1 MRTRSRTG
9 QVYTLTMVVGVL
21 ALSGVLSGSGR
32 SSVPARALAAAGEC
46 DIDNDGDVDVNDIDA
61 IFAARGTETQA
72 TPALDMN
79 QDGVITVNDARLCV
93 LQCTQPECAE
103 VTPVADNDSDGFTVE
118 QGDCNDDDAN
128 VYPGA
133 PEACNGVD
141 DDCNSQIDDGLGQTT
156 CGVGACRRTV
166 DICSN
171 GAPQACVPGTPEPEV
186 CGDGIDNNCNGQIDD
201 PDVCDGGT
209 LPPDPST
216 VAPPINR
223 SVATTMIAATA
234 FLYTGNN
241 PIQTGVTAGTIDPER
256 VAVLRG
262 KVLDRDNTPLSG
274 VTISILNHPEFGQ
287 TLSRTDGMFDLAV
300 NGGGP
305 LTVKYEKV
313 GFFSAQRTV
322 QVPWQDYVFAPDVV
336 LIRPDPEVTVV
347 DLTKPDPFLLARG
360 RVVTD
365 EEGSRRATLLF
376 PQGTT
381 ATFRMANGSTQSAPT
396 TLTVRLTEYTQG
408 SMAPDSPGP
417 LAMPSE
423 LPVTSGYTYYVELTA
438 DEAQAAGAVTVEFN
452 QPVIFYLE
460 NFLTFAVGEFAPV
473 GFYDR
478 QAGKWVGSP
487 NGQVIKIISVTD
499 GAADLDTD
507 GDGVADQGVG
517 TGFQGADLGITL
529 AEREQIASLYAVGQ
543 ELWRVPTLHF
553 SPGDINW
560 PYGPP
565 SDATGPN
572 GEPPNNP
579 EDDKPPCKDCPPCQ
593 AAGSILECGNQI
605 LGESVPIVGTPFDLN
620 YRSDRVPDRRAAYQV
635 RIPVTGAT
643 VPASLKRAEVEVQVA
658 GQKHRQ
664 TFPAA
669 PDRTTTFEWD
679 GRDGYGRVVQGRQW
693 ANIQI
698 TFVYPAV
705 FQSSAR
711 AYRQAWAV
719 ATGAVQGRAS
729 PSRGET
735 RLIRTYRVP
744 VGAWD
749 TRDAGIGGWT
759 LDVHHGYDPLGKV
772 LYLGTGG
779 RRTEAES
786 LAPVITTVA
795 GNGMAGSPA
804 DGSRAI
810 SQPLS
815 PRSIAVIPDGAV
827 HIYNTT
833 DCRIYRLDPD
843 TGIITRFVGN
853 GSCASGAGP
862 LDGVPALQV
871 RLGTL
876 ETGTMAAGP
885 DGSLYVAGLDRV
897 RRILP
902 DGSLVQTIAGTG
914 VPGYSG
920 DGGPATAAQLDRPVG
935 IAVTFDGSVFIMEND
950 NNRIRRIDPDGIIT
964 TVVGTGVRANPVLGP
979 ALQSPIRGNLD
990 GLAAAPDGGVYF
1002 IAGHTA
1008 GLGSFAR
1015 IYHVGRDGILRDLG
1029 GGGTLA
1035 DGSPALN
1042 ASLACDSGF
1051 FYLAPTSDGQL
1062 VYSSAGASGC
1072 DWLRLIDQRGRVRTF
1087 AGTFNQPGFTGDG
1100 GPATQ
1105 AKLAQ
1110 PGHLAVGP
1118 DGNAYIVDV
1127 GNRRVRRVGSRFP
1140 SFAGLS
1146 DILISSEDGLLIYR
1160 FTPDGRHLDTRHS
1173 LTGAVLW
1180 SFTYDA
1186 LGRLIRVTDG
1196 DGNETTIE
1204 RNGSGFPTAIIGPFG
1219 QRTTLSANADGYLT
1233 GVENPAGEVH
1243 QFGYTAGGLLTR
1255 MTTPRNH
1262 TYTFNYEAA
1271 TGHLQ
1276 VDDDPAGGSQ
1286 TLARTELPA
1295 NATLRYG
1302 HEVATATGL
1311 GRVKRYRIE
1320 QLLTGNRRE
1329 TSTAPD
1335 GTATTVL
1342 MNKDGTSS
1350 MTSATGIT
1358 STSTES
1364 ADPRFG
1370 MLAPLTSQAQVRT
1383 PAGRTRSTSE
1393 TRTVTLTDPIDLL
1406 SLTQLTET
1414 FTLNDRTATSVYT
1427 AATRQFAETTPA
1439 GRQGA
1444 TTIDA
1449 LGRVTAEQF
1458 GGLAPSAYTY
1468 DARGR
1473 LATVTAGSGA
1483 EARTWTFTYNAQ
1495 SYVETITDPI
1505 GRVTRFT
1512 YDDAGRVL
1520 TQTLPDLPVITYT
1533 YDANGNLVSLTPPG
1547 QPAHTFD
1554 HNQVDLE
1561 TAYNPPDVPG
1571 VVPDHTDTSYNIDR
1585 QVTNVDRPD
1594 GKIITPTY
1602 DSAGRINSIA
1612 FSRGSVELAYSAT
1625 TGLLTSLNA
1634 PDEVNHAF
1642 TYDGS
1647 LLTQHALTG
1656 PIPGTVSWTY
1666 DNDFRVASQS
1676 VNGGNTV
1683 TFTYDADSLLTQAG
1697 ALTLARDPANGLLTG
1712 TTLGVVT
1719 DSLTYNT
1726 HAEVLD
1732 YRAQVSGG
1740 DVYRTQF
1747 TRDTLGRI
1755 TQKVETIQGGTTT
1768 FDYDYD
1774 LRSRLTE
1781 VRQNGVVTAT
1791 YTYDENGNRLSG
1803 PGLSSAPTYDAQD
1816 RLTQYGT
1823 NTYTYNN
1830 HGDLTTKTDASTNTS
1845 TTYTYD
1851 EFGNLTRVVLP
1862 SGTTIEYV
1870 IDGLNR
1876 RIGKR
1881 INGTLVKRWLYE
1893 GQFRIIAELDGAGTL
1908 VSRFIYGTRVNVP
1921 EYMVQGATTYRIVAD
1936 YLGSPRLVIDTA
1948 TGAVVHQ
1955 MNHDEFGNVLQDTN
1969 PGFIPFGFAGGHYD
1983 PDTGL
1988 VRFGA
1993 RDYDPETGRWA
2004 TKDAERFDSGANM
2017 YVYAHADP
2025 VNFFDPSGFDDVPAP
2040 WANDPALR
2048 AAYIETRRRYA
2059 ESYAERSFYDLNVFP
2074 NLGAGKNANERWL
2087 ALLQAGRSRFDYINS
2102 PKSPC
2107 PPKERRQQETE
2118 EERREYEKQRRRL
2131 QADII
2136 NPDLNEIGNISNV
2149 DTEQPQAKQMR
2160 ALRLLRDLDAA
2171 HGRY

>member
-1 MRTRSRTG
+1 MTN
-9 QVYTLTMVVGVL
+9 
-21 ALSGVLSGSGR
+21 
-32 SSVPARALAAAGEC
+32 GEHY
-46 DIDNDGDVDVNDIDA
+46 NIDA
-61 IFAARGTETQA
+61 IFAARGTEAQTD
-72 TPALDMN
+72 PSLDIN

-93 LQCTQPECAE
+93 LQCTQPDCTE
-103 VTPVADNDSDGFTVE
+103 VTPSVDKDGDGFTVE
-118 QGDCNDDDAN
+118 DGDCNDGDET

-133 PEACNGVD
+133 PEVCNGVD
-141 DDCNSQIDDGLGQTT
+141 DDCDGQVDDGLGQTT
-156 CGVGACRRTV
+156 CGVGACQRTV
-166 DICSN
+166 DTCSN
-171 GAPQACVPGTPEPEV
+171 GTPQECVPGTPEPEI
-186 CGDGIDNNCNGQIDD
+186 CEDGIDNDCDGEVDD
-201 PDVCDGGT
+201 ADVCGGT

-216 VAPPINR
+216 VAPPLER
-223 SVATTMIAATA
+223 GVATTTFAATA
-234 FLYTGNN
+234 FLYTGTN
-241 PIQTGVTAGTIDPER
+241 PIQTGVTAGTIDPQR
-256 VAVLRG
+256 VAVIRG
-262 KVLDRDNTPLSG
+262 KVRDRNNTPLAG

-287 TLSRTDGMFDLAV
+287 THSRADGMFDLAV
-300 NGGGP
+300 NGGGS
-305 LTVKYEKV
+305 LTVKYEKA
-313 GFFSAQRTV
+313 GYFSAQRTV

-336 LIRPDPEVTVV
+336 LIPPDPEANRI
-347 DLTKPDPFLLARG
+347 DLTGAAPFQVARG

-365 EEGSRRATLLF
+365 EEGSRRATVLF

-381 ATFRMANGSTQSAPT
+381 ATFRMANGTTQPAPT
-396 TLTVRLTEYTQG
+396 ALTVRLTEYTQG
-408 SMAPDSPGP
+408 SMTPGSLGP

-487 NGQVIKIISVTD
+487 NGQVIKIVSITG

-529 AEREQIASLYAVGQ
+529 AEREQLASLYAVGQ

-565 SDATGPN
+565 PDATGPN
-572 GEPPNNP
+572 GEPPSNP
-579 EDDKPPCKDCPPCQ
+579 EDDKPPCDCPPCQ

-605 LGESVPIVGTPFDLN
+605 LGESVPIVGTPFNLN

-635 RIPVTGAT
+635 RIPVTGVT
-643 VPASLKRAEVEVQVA
+643 VPASLKRAEVEIRVA
-658 GQKHRQ
+658 GQKHQQ

-669 PDRTTTFEWD
+669 PGQTSTFEWD

-693 ANIQI
+693 ANIEI

-705 FQSSAR
+705 YQPSAR

-772 LYLGTGG
+772 LYLGTGE

-795 GNGMAGSPA
+795 GNGTNGAPA
-804 DGSRAI
+804 DGSRAAT
-810 SQPLS
+810 QPLS
-815 PRSIAVIPDGAV
+815 PRSVAATPDGSV
-827 HIYNTT
+827 FIYNIS
-833 DCRIYRLDPD
+833 DFRIYRLDPE
-843 TGIITRFVGN
+843 TGIITRFAGN
-853 GSCASGAGP
+853 GQGTSGTGP
-862 LDGVPALQV
+862 LDGAPALQV

-897 RRILP
+897 RRIRP
-902 DGSLVQTIAGTG
+902 DGSLVETIAGTG

-935 IAVTFDGSVFIMEND
+935 IAVTFDGSVFVMEND

-964 TVVGTGVRANPVLGP
+964 TAVGTGVRANPVLGP

-1002 IAGHTA
+1002 IAGHA
-1008 GLGSFAR
+1008 VGLGSFAR
-1015 IYHVGRDGILRDLG
+1015 IYHVGRDGVLRDLG

-1042 ASLACDSGF
+1042 ANLACDSGF

-1062 VYSSAGASGC
+1062 LYSSGVC
-1072 DWLRLIDQRGRVRTF
+1072 DWLRLIDQSGRVRTF
-1087 AGTFNQPGFTGDG
+1087 AGIFNQPGFTGDG

-1105 AKLAQ
+1105 AKLSS
-1110 PGHLAVGP
+1110 PTHLTVGA
-1118 DGNAYIVDV
+1118 DGNAYIVDFT
-1127 GNRRVRRVGSRFP
+1127 NRRVRRVGSRFP

-1146 DILISSEDGLLIYR
+1146 DLLISSEDGLLIYR

-1180 SFTYDA
+1180 RFTYDA
-1186 LGRLIRVTDG
+1186 AGRLVRVTDG

-1204 RNGSGFPTAIIGPFG
+1204 RNGSGLPTAIVGPFG
-1219 QRTTLSANADGYLT
+1219 QRTTLGTNADGYVT
-1233 GVENPAGEVH
+1233 RVESPAGEVH
-1243 QFGYTAGGLLTR
+1243 QFGYTVGGLLTSL
-1255 MTTPRNH
+1255 TTPRNH
-1262 TYTFNYEAA
+1262 TYTFSYEAA

-1276 VDDDPAGGSQ
+1276 VDNDPAGGSQ

-1295 NATLRYG
+1295 SATLRYG
-1302 HEVATATGL
+1302 HEVATTTGL
-1311 GRVKRYRIE
+1311 GRTKRYRIE

-1329 TSTAPD
+1329 ASTAPD

-1350 MTSATGIT
+1350 VTSATGMT

-1370 MLAPLTSQAQVRT
+1370 MLAPLTSQLQLRT
-1383 PAGRTRSTSE
+1383 PGGRTLTASEGRS
-1393 TRTVTLTDPIDLL
+1393 VTLTDPIDLL

-1414 FTLNDRTATSVYT
+1414 FTLNGRTATSVYT

-1439 GRQGA
+1439 GRQGEM
-1444 TTIDA
+1444 TIDA
-1449 LGRVTAEQF
+1449 LGRITAEQF

-1468 DARGR
+1468 DAHGR
-1473 LATVTAGSGA
+1473 IATVTDGTGA

-1520 TQTLPDLPVITYT
+1520 TQTLPDLRVLSYT

-1547 QPAHTFD
+1547 RPAHAFAYSP
-1554 HNQVDLE
+1554 VDLE

-1571 VVPDHTDTSYNIDR
+1571 VVPDQTDMGYNIDR
-1585 QVTNVDRPD
+1585 QVTSIARPD
-1594 GKIITPTY
+1594 GKTITASY
-1602 DSAGRINSIA
+1602 DSAGRLASLA
-1612 FSRGSVELAYSAT
+1612 FSRGSVGLSYNAT
-1625 TGLLTSLNA
+1625 TGLMSAVTA
-1634 PDEVNHAF
+1634 PDGVNHAF

-1647 LLTQHALTG
+1647 LLTQHALSG
-1656 PIPGTVSWTY
+1656 PVPGTVSWTY

-1683 TFTYDADSLLTQAG
+1683 NFTYDADSLLTQAG
-1697 ALTLARDPANGLLTG
+1697 DLTLSRDPANGLLTG

-1740 DVYRTQF
+1740 DVYRAQF
-1747 TRDTLGRI
+1747 VRDPLGRI
-1755 TQKVETIQGGTTT
+1755 TRKVETVLGATTT
-1768 FDYDYD
+1768 FDYAYD
-1774 LRSRLTE
+1774 TAGRLSE
-1781 VRQNGVVTAT
+1781 VKQNNVVVST
-1791 YTYDENGNRLSG
+1791 YTYDDNGNRLSG
-1803 PGLSSAPTYDAQD
+1803 PGLSSPPIYDAQD
-1816 RLTQYGT
+1816 RLLQYGT
-1823 NTYTYNN
+1823 TTYTYNN
-1830 HGDLTTKTDASTNTS
+1830 YGDLATKTRGTNT
-1845 TTYTYD
+1845 TQYTYD

-1876 RIGKR
+1876 RIGKKV
-1881 INGTLVKRWLYE
+1881 NGTLVRRWLYD
-1893 GQFRIIAELDGAGTL
+1893 GQLRIVAELDGAGTL
-1908 VSRFIYGTRVNVP
+1908 VSRFVYGTRMNVP
-1921 EYMVQGATTYRIVAD
+1921 EYMVRGGTTYRLITD
-1936 YLGSPRLVIDTA
+1936 SLGSPRLVIDTA
-1948 TGAVVHQ
+1948 TGAVVQQ
-1955 MNHDEFGNVLQDTN
+1955 MRHDEFGNVLQDTN
-1969 PGFIPFGFAGGHYD
+1969 PGFHPFGFAGGLYD
-1983 PDTGL
+1983 PETGL

-1993 RDYDPETGRWA
+1993 RDYDPEIGRW
-2004 TKDAERFDSGANM
+2004 TSKDPIRFNGGENLWT
-2017 YVYAHADP
+2017 YTRNDP
-2025 VNFFDPSGFDDVPAP
+2025 VNFIDPLGQDRTFNFPGPTVVRVFDSNG
-2040 WANDPALR
+2040 
-2048 AAYIETRRRYA
+2048 
-2059 ESYAERSFYDLNVFP
+2059 
-2074 NLGAGKNANERWL
+2074 NLGFAGIVE
-2087 ALLQAGRSRFDYINS
+2087 
-2102 PKSPC
+2102 
-2107 PPKERRQQETE
+2107 
-2118 EERREYEKQRRRL
+2118 
-2131 QADII
+2131 
-2136 NPDLNEIGNISNV
+2136 GNITFRQRGSHDVLAITHGDAKAVQIDFPGTQFGPGAKSIRKPDCPDGIVLLPGRTAVLGDFSSEVFISNEKGKLKFGRLV
-2149 DTEQPQAKQMR
+2149 SGSLQPGSKIQYTPLPGVGIQ
-2160 ALRLLRDLDAA
+2160 LR
-2171 HGRY
+2171 